1 MTLFVLLLVLLM
13 GAAIQALLPAWT
25 WLGGAQPPILLA
37 LVLFYAFAHNRG
49 WMLFCALLAGLL
61 QDALGEVPLGFSS
74 FCFALAGL
82 AAQRYR
88 EDVVEGAVVAQ
99 MVFGAL
105 AAAGVTFVLYVLLRH
120 AAAITVPTMWA
131 VRKIFGTALLGA
143 ALTPLAFWTVI
154 SLERQ
159 LGERPAIKPEGHP

>member
-1 MTLFVLLLVLLM
+1 MPLFVMLLVLLM

-37 LVLFYAFAHNRG
+37 LVLFYSFAQNRG
-49 WMLFCALLAGLL
+49 WMLFCALVAGLL
-61 QDALGEVPLGFSS
+61 QDALGQVPLGFSS
-74 FCFALAGL
+74 FCFGLAGL

-99 MVFGAL
+99 MVFGGL
-105 AAAGVTFVLYVLLRH
+105 AAGAVTFLLYVLLRH
-120 AAAITVPTMWA
+120 ADAITVPAAWA
-131 VRKIFGTALLGA
+131 ARKILGTILLGA

-159 LGERPAIKPEGHP
+159 LGERPAAKPEGSP